1 MYGTFEKRLVK
12 LCDPRLI
19 TGEAKKKATAME
31 TIGNLHVPSE
41 SASSFATV
49 GPLENI
55 GFIGPNIVIVSDTAC
70 SSKAHALR

>member
-1 MYGTFEKRLVK
+1 MYGTFEKRLEK
-12 LCDPRLI
+12 LYDPRLI

-41 SASSFATV
+41 SSSSFATV

-55 GFIGPNIVIVSDTAC
+55 GFNGPTLSLLVMQ
-70 SSKAHALR
+70 HAAQKHTH